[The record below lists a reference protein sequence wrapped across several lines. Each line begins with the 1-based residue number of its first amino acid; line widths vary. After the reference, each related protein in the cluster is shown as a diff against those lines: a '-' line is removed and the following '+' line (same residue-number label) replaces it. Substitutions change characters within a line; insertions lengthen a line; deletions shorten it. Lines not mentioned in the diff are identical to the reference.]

1 MAEFLT
7 GQQRHHLWFLK
18 VAIALASVSDGS
30 NLPRPDKLETK
41 PRMAPELWICAKLEI
56 ASSNVT
62 SSGGETRLMWKSA
75 GDDEPGPI
83 VAALASL
90 QVLQGCR
97 SRGRVWTGTT
107 KLPRQGLRPRNNLV
121 LDSERS
127 DPVIHRHESPRQ
139 TVQSR
144 QSPSQQRSRPREHLA
159 HHQRQFDQPDH
170 EKGTSSPSSAWRCP
184 RPCSLITDRCE
195 LHSRFRGVHASS
207 CVSFRALR
215 RRMNLKSASI
225 LTPKIHPGDLL
236 WGSCRLRQ

>member
-18 VAIALASVSDGS
+18 VAIALASVGDGS

-90 QVLQGCR
+90 RVLQGCR

-127 DPVIHRHESPRQ
+127 DPVIHRHESPRHSIQ
-139 TVQSR
+139 TKSFAAAQPPSR
-144 QSPSQQRSRPREHLA
+144 TLGSSPAAVRPARSRKRYELPELGLA
-159 HHQRQFDQPDH
+159 LPTTMFPYH
-170 EKGTSSPSSAWRCP
+170 
-184 RPCSLITDRCE
+184 
-195 LHSRFRGVHASS
+195 
-207 CVSFRALR
+207 
-215 RRMNLKSASI
+215 
-225 LTPKIHPGDLL
+225 
-236 WGSCRLRQ
+236 GSV

>member
-1 MAEFLT
+1 MPAILRKKVDISKNLIKTSARTLPLPLSSTAMAEILT

-18 VAIALASVSDGS
+18 VAIALASVGDGS
-30 NLPRPDKLETK
+30 NLPRPYILETK

-107 KLPRQGLRPRNNLV
+107 KLSRQGLRPRNNLV
-121 LDSERS
+121 LD
-127 DPVIHRHESPRQ
+127 
-139 TVQSR
+139 
-144 QSPSQQRSRPREHLA
+144 
-159 HHQRQFDQPDH
+159 
-170 EKGTSSPSSAWRCP
+170 
-184 RPCSLITDRCE
+184 
-195 LHSRFRGVHASS
+195 
-207 CVSFRALR
+207 FRAL
-215 RRMNLKSASI
+215 
-225 LTPKIHPGDLL
+225 
-236 WGSCRLRQ
+236 